1 MTTTRTITRS
11 SLLTLEAY
19 AKVRKSSKPS
29 AMFVEVEG
37 GHPRVYAIAD

>member
-1 MTTTRTITRS
+1 MPAITKD